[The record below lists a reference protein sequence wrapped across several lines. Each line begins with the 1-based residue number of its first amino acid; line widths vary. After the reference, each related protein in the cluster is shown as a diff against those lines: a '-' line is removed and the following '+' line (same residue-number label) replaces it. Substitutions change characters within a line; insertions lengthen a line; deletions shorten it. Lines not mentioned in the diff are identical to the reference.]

1 MSWSRAQLTHLV
13 AFAKLQG
20 LHTGMAIE
28 RAVQGMYF
36 AFLFIQIF
44 LVVSISSGIT
54 VVLQELADS
63 PFSAPAILAQNL
75 PKASNFFFS
84 YMLLQAFTVSGGAI
98 LQIATLFVQ
107 FLLSPIVDTTAREK
121 FARATTLVEIK
132 YGTFFPIYTNLACIG
147 IVYSVISPLILVF
160 NICTFSLFW
169 MVYRYNM
176 LYVNNFRFDTGGLLF
191 PRAINQLF
199 TGIYVME
206 VCLVGLFF
214 LVRDAEG
221 RVACFP
227 QAIIMIILT
236 IATLLYQYTLNSAF
250 GPLLTYLPI
259 TLEDDAVIADEE
271 FAKEHDERRRL
282 TRIVPEEQDGD
293 DLNEVLEAR
302 ERRQEERDHQA
313 QDIELREIEQRKDG
327 RHGGGSP
334 EKSTTTVDPATKR
347 EVERHGEH
355 EFGRDVEAQSKRRT
369 TGHSQMNQRPE
380 LALFANIVDEIED
393 LSPEERDALVGR
405 AFQHEALRAKRPVI
419 WIPRDDLGISDDEI
433 RRTER
438 FSANIWISN
447 DYTGLDAKAR
457 VVYGRPPPDFDQRD
471 LVEL

>member
-1 MSWSRAQLTHLV
+1 
-13 AFAKLQG
+13 
-20 LHTGMAIE
+20 MAIE

-54 VVLQELADS
+54 VVLNDLLNS
-63 PFSAPAILAQNL
+63 PFSAPSILAQNL

-98 LQIATLFVQ
+98 LQIATLFIQ
-107 FLLSPIVDTTAREK
+107 FILSPILDTTAREK
-121 FARATTLVEIK
+121 FTRATTLMEIK
-132 YGTFFPIYTNLACIG
+132 YGTFFPVYTNLACIG
-147 IVYSVISPLILVF
+147 IVYSVISPLILLF

-214 LVRDAEG
+214 LVRDVQG
-221 RVACFP
+221 QVACFP
-227 QAIIMIILT
+227 QAIIMIIVT
-236 IATLLYQYTLNSAF
+236 ISTVLYQYTLNSAF

-259 TLEDDAVIADEE
+259 TLEDDAVIRDQE

-282 TRIVPEEQDGD
+282 NQIVPEEEEGD

-302 ERRQEERDHQA
+302 EKREQERDQHA
-313 QDIELREIEQRKDG
+313 EDIEMRDIERRK
-327 RHGGGSP
+327 GGSHRGRRHS
-334 EKSTTTVDPATKR
+334 EKATTTADPAGKR
-347 EVERHGEH
+347 EVDRHANEH
-355 EFGRDVEAQSKRRT
+355 YFGKDVEAQSKRRT
-369 TGHSQMNQRPE
+369 TGGSQFNQRPE
-380 LALFANIVDEIED
+380 LALFANIADEIED
-393 LSPEERDALVGR
+393 LSPEERDVLVAR

-433 RRTER
+433 RRTQK
-438 FSANIWISN
+438 FSENIWISN
-447 DYTGLDAKAR
+447 EYAGFDAKSR
-457 VVYGRPPPDFDQRD
+457 VVYRRPPPDFDQRD

>member
-1 MSWSRAQLTHLV
+1 
-13 AFAKLQG
+13 
-20 LHTGMAIE
+20 MAIE

-36 AFLFIQIF
+36 AFLFIQVF

-54 VVLQELADS
+54 VVIHDLINS
-63 PFSAPAILAQNL
+63 PFSAPSILAQNL

-107 FLLSPIVDTTAREK
+107 FILSPILDTTAREK

-132 YGTFFPIYTNLACIG
+132 YGTFFPVYTNLACIG
-147 IVYSVISPLILVF
+147 IVYSVISPLILLF

-169 MVYRYNM
+169 VVYRYNM

-206 VCLVGLFF
+206 VCLIGLFF
-214 LVRDAEG
+214 LVRDADG
-221 RVACFP
+221 KVACFQ

-236 IATLLYQYTLNSAF
+236 MATMLYQYTLNSAF
-250 GPLLTYLPI
+250 APLLTYLPI
-259 TLEDDAVIADEE
+259 TLEDDAVIRDQE
-271 FAKEHDERRRL
+271 FAKEHDECRRL
-282 TRIVPEEQDGD
+282 VPEEEDGD

-302 ERRQEERDHQA
+302 EKRDLARDHQA
-313 QDIELREIEQRKDG
+313 QDIELREIERVKDG
-327 RHGGGSP
+327 RHGDGRNGRGEP
-334 EKSTTTVDPATKR
+334 TDTVDPAGKR
-347 EVERHGEH
+347 EAEHHGEH
-355 EFGRDVEAQSKRRT
+355 EFGRDLESQSKRRT
-369 TGHSQMNQRPE
+369 TGHSQTQRPE
-380 LALFANIVDEIED
+380 LALFANIADEIED

-438 FSANIWISN
+438 FSSNIWISN

>member
-1 MSWSRAQLTHLV
+1 
-13 AFAKLQG
+13 
-20 LHTGMAIE
+20 MAIE

-54 VVLQELADS
+54 VVINDLLNS

-98 LQIATLFVQ
+98 LQIATLFIQ
-107 FLLSPIVDTTAREK
+107 FILSPIVDTTAREK

-147 IVYSVISPLILVF
+147 IVYSVISPLILLF

-214 LVRDAEG
+214 LVQDEQG

-236 IATLLYQYTLNSAF
+236 IATMLYQYTLQSAF

-259 TLEDDAVIADEE
+259 TLEDNAVIGDEK
-271 FAKEHDERRRL
+271 FAKEHGEWGRL
-282 TRIVPEEQDGD
+282 AAEEEDGD

-302 ERRQEERDHQA
+302 EKRERAMDRQAE
-313 QDIELREIEQRKDG
+313 DIEMREIERRRDG
-327 RHGGGSP
+327 GPGGSSSEEP
-334 EKSTTTVDPATKR
+334 ITTTDPTGKR
-347 EVERHGEH
+347 EVKHH
-355 EFGRDVEAQSKRRT
+355 KFGKDVEAQSERRM
-369 TGHSQMNQRPE
+369 TGHSQINQRPE
-380 LALFANIVDEIED
+380 LALFANIADEIED
-393 LSPEERDALVGR
+393 LSPEERDILVAR

-447 DYTGLDAKAR
+447 AYAGFDAKTR

>member
-1 MSWSRAQLTHLV
+1 
-13 AFAKLQG
+13 
-20 LHTGMAIE
+20 
-28 RAVQGMYF
+28 MYF
-36 AFLFIQIF
+36 AFLFIQVF
-44 LVVSISSGIT
+44 LIVSISSGLTSGIT
-54 VVLQELADS
+54 QVIHELVDS
-63 PFSAPAILAQNL
+63 PFSAPGILAQNL

-107 FLLSPIVDTTAREK
+107 FILSPILDTTAREK

-199 TGIYVME
+199 TGLYVME
-206 VCLVGLFF
+206 ICLIGLFF
-214 LVRDAEG
+214 IVRDADNK
-221 RVACFP
+221 VACFR

-236 IATLLYQYTLNSAF
+236 LATMLYQYTLSSAF

-259 TLEDDAVIADEE
+259 TLEDDAVIRDEE
-271 FAKEHDERRRL
+271 FAKEHDHCGRL
-282 TRIVPEEQDGD
+282 VQEEEDGD

-302 ERRQEERDHQA
+302 EKREQERDHQA
-313 QDIELREIEQRKDG
+313 QGIELREIERIKDG
-327 RHGGGSP
+327 RHGGSGP
-334 EKSTTTVDPATKR
+334 TDTVDPAGKS
-347 EVERHGEH
+347 EVEHHGEH
-355 EFGRDVEAQSKRRT
+355 DFGKDLEAQPTRHMT
-369 TGHSQMNQRPE
+369 NYSQIQRPE
-380 LALFANIVDEIED
+380 LALFANIADEIED
-393 LSPEERDALVGR
+393 LSPEERDVLVGR

-447 DYTGLDAKAR
+447 DYTGLDARGR
-457 VVYGRPPPDFDQRD
+457 VVYQRPPPDFDQRD

>member
-1 MSWSRAQLTHLV
+1 M
-13 AFAKLQG
+13 AKLQG
-20 LHTGMAIE
+20 IHTGMAIE

-44 LVVSISSGIT
+44 LVVSISSGIS
-54 VVLQELADS
+54 VVLNDLLNS

-98 LQIATLFVQ
+98 LQVATLFVQ
-107 FLLSPIVDTTAREK
+107 FILSPILDTTAREK
-121 FARATTLVEIK
+121 FSRATTLMEIK
-132 YGTFFPIYTNLACIG
+132 YGTFFPVYTNLACIG

-160 NICTFSLFW
+160 NILTFSLFW

-214 LVRDAEG
+214 LVRDVQG
-221 RVACFP
+221 QVACFP
-227 QAIIMIILT
+227 QAIIMIIAT
-236 IATLLYQYTLNSAF
+236 IFTMLYQYTLNSAF

-259 TLEDDAVIADEE
+259 TLEDDAVIRDQE

-282 TRIVPEEQDGD
+282 NHIVPEEEEGD
-293 DLNEVLEAR
+293 DLNEVLEEREKREQAR
-302 ERRQEERDHQA
+302 DRQAE
-313 QDIELREIEQRKDG
+313 EIEMNEIERRKDG
-327 RHGGGSP
+327 KKRGRSNS
-334 EKSTTTVDPATKR
+334 ERLTTTTGPAGKR
-347 EVERHGEH
+347 EVDSHRKEH
-355 EFGRDVEAQSKRRT
+355 KFDKDVEAQTKRRT
-369 TGHSQMNQRPE
+369 TGGPQPNQRPE
-380 LALFANIVDEIED
+380 LALFADIADEIED
-393 LSPEERDALVGR
+393 LSPEERDVLVAR

-433 RRTER
+433 RRTQR
-438 FSANIWISN
+438 FSENIWISN
-447 DYTGLDAKAR
+447 EYAGFDAKAR
-457 VVYGRPPPDFDQRD
+457 VVYRRPPPDFDQRD